1 MSTIQNLNTLI
12 SSVGLESQRFEAK
25 PTKTGATR
33 VRASLLQIKKLC
45 DQMRKDVLADSKKI
59 EVKPRSKVQC
69 PPNTPEPAMPD
80 PPTLVRESTSV
91 VGGDVIAAEKKKIK
105 KKLAKKK

>member
-59 EVKPRSKVQC
+59 EVKPRRSAKVV
-69 PPNTPEPAMPD
+69 PGEEMPEP
-80 PPTLVRESTSV
+80 LKLQRETTTV
-91 VGGDVIAAEKKKIK
+91 VGGDPVATEKKKIK